1 MEKLSMQE
9 GISQISDSKTFSG
22 IARVTSYLSKDLKV
36 LNRVYKV
43 DFSTSSATNWH
54 SHNGIQIL
62 LITEGVCIVQ
72 VWNEKEIKVVAG
84 DLVCFEIGEKHWHGA
99 SSDKPASHVAI
110 NFGDK
115 TNWMEGVKR

>member
-43 DFSTSSATNWH
+43 DFSIPSVFQLRPTSSFLA
-54 SHNGIQIL
+54 
-62 LITEGVCIVQ
+62 
-72 VWNEKEIKVVAG
+72 
-84 DLVCFEIGEKHWHGA
+84 
-99 SSDKPASHVAI
+99 ASHELHYSFPSTI
-110 NFGDK
+110 LSTFL
-115 TNWMEGVKR
+115 